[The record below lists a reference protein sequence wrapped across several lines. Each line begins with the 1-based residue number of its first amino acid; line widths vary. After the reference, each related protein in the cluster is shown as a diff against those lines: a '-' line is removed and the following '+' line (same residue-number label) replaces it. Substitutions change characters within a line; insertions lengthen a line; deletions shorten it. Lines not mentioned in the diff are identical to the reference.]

1 MVDRN
6 VTQRGAAEARERDGW
21 FIEISRLVT
30 EWYSSKGERSR
41 VSIVSHIKENP
52 SHILAA

>member
-6 VTQRGAAEARERDGW
+6 VTERGTTEARERDGW
-21 FIEISRLVT
+21 FIEIT